1 MDEYIKNLEV
11 EKDFLHDV
19 GNGIMLNN
27 KEEEILKRTGIN
39 YKACSSISDLLFQIE
54 DYLIDFEDDELE
66 ILSSRLSEFNYY
78 NNTNK

>member
-11 EKDFLHDV
+11 DKDFMHDV

-27 KEEEILKRTGIN
+27 KEEEILKRACIN
-39 YKACSSISDLLFQIE
+39 YKACSSLSDLLFQIE

-66 ILSSRLSEFNYY
+66 MLSSRLSEFNYY

>member
-11 EKDFLHDV
+11 EKDFMHDI

-27 KEEEILKRTGIN
+27 KEEEVLKRTGIN
-39 YKACSSISDLLFQIE
+39 YKSCSSISDLLFRIE
-54 DYLIDFEDDELE
+54 DYLIDYEDDELE
-66 ILSSRLSEFNYY
+66 MLSSRLSEFNYY

>member
-11 EKDFLHDV
+11 DKDFMHDV

-27 KEEEILKRTGIN
+27 KEEEILKRACIN
-39 YKACSSISDLLFQIE
+39 YKSCSSLSDLLFQIE

-66 ILSSRLSEFNYY
+66 MLSSRLSEFNYY

>member
-1 MDEYIKNLEV
+1 MDEYIKTLEV
-11 EKDFLHDV
+11 SKDFMHDV

-27 KEEEILKRTGIN
+27 NEEEVLKRVGIN
-39 YKACSSISDLLFQIE
+39 YMNCSSVSDLLFRIE

-66 ILSSRLSEFNYY
+66 MLSSRLSEFNYY